1 MNNRFGSFTYHDSY
15 NSISSM
21 RPSMKYIALLV
32 CLSTSQATFASDQI
46 PGKMPDG
53 PVAIVNAT
61 IYPMNVPVIKK
72 GTIIFED
79 GKITAVGK
87 DVDAPEGALKI
98 SGKKLHVYPG
108 LFEPYSRIGLME
120 TSAVRAT
127 NDYRETG
134 TLNPNVLAHVSVN
147 PGSELIPV
155 TRSNGVL
162 LTMSTPSGG
171 RIAGQGS
178 VMQLDGWTF
187 EDMTVKAGAAMV
199 VSINNQKDVE
209 SLHEFLEEARRYQ
222 KAVDAQTK
230 PRHDLRLAAMLPV
243 LKKEQPIIVRA
254 NRWQNI
260 TRAVTFAQNEG
271 LKLIIFGGYDAPKCA
286 DLLKEH
292 DVPVILS
299 AVHRKPLYRH
309 DAYDAAFTIP
319 QQLQKLGVRYCIS
332 GYDRSS
338 SFNVRNLPYHAATA
352 VAFGLT
358 KDEALKT
365 ITLYP
370 AQILGV
376 ADRVGS
382 LEPGKDAT
390 LFLSTGSLFEA
401 TSQIKQAWVNGR
413 PVDLNDKQKT
423 LYRKYLKKYD

>member
-1 MNNRFGSFTYHDSY
+1 
-15 NSISSM
+15 
-21 RPSMKYIALLV
+21 MKYIALLV
-32 CLSTSQATFASDQI
+32 CLITSPATSASDQI
-46 PGKMPDG
+46 PGKLPDG

-61 IYPMNVPVIKK
+61 IYPMNAPVIKK
-72 GTIIFED
+72 GTIVFDD
-79 GKITAVGK
+79 GKITAIGK
-87 DVDAPEGALKI
+87 DVDVPENAQKI

-120 TSAVRAT
+120 ISAVRAS

-134 TLNPNVLAHVSVN
+134 SLNPNVLAHVSVN
-147 PGSELIPV
+147 PDSELIPV

-162 LTMSTPSGG
+162 LTMSAPSGG
-171 RIAGQGS
+171 LISGQGS

-199 VSINNQKDVE
+199 VSINSQKNVE
-209 SLHEFLEEARRYQ
+209 SLHEFLEDARRYQ
-222 KAVDAQTK
+222 KAVDAK
-230 PRHDLRLAAMLPV
+230 ASPRHDLRLEAMLPV

-271 LKLIIFGGYDAPKCA
+271 LKLIIFGGYDSPKCA
-286 DLLKEH
+286 DLLKQH
-292 DVPVILS
+292 DIPVILS
-299 AVHRKPLYRH
+299 SVHRKPLYRH
-309 DAYDAAFTIP
+309 DTYDAAFTIP

-352 VAFGLT
+352 VAFGLPE
-358 KDEALKT
+358 DEALKS

-390 LFLSTGSLFEA
+390 LILTTGSPFEA
-401 TSQIKQAWVNGR
+401 ASQVKRAWVMGR

-423 LYRKYLKKYD
+423 LYRKYLKKYE